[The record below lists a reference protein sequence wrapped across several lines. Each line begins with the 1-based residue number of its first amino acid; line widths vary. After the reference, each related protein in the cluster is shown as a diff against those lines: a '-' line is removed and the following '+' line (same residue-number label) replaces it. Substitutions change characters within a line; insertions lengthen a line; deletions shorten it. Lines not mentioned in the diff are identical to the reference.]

1 MLLFPNME
9 ECFGLALRTVNRMW
23 YSTVESCP
31 LGPSCTADMHAAP
44 HRKRGIIRL
53 CEPTVNRSLWML
65 VVVQPLVQHVVVALE
80 ELNDLTMVDR
90 NRTVPVVIDGLPC
103 LLCGS

>member
-1 MLLFPNME
+1 MATDGGLQELQLQRHGRAALKELLV
-9 ECFGLALRTVNRMW
+9 GL
-23 YSTVESCP
+23 
-31 LGPSCTADMHAAP
+31 G
-44 HRKRGIIRL
+44 
-53 CEPTVNRSLWML
+53 